1 MGLGPH
7 PGNGVDVTS
16 TAHGVTRKAA
26 STRFGASLRSRGA
39 ICSPGLYQAN
49 QIELIRHCHQ
59 LAMDGLVSERFAIEH
74 GAKHELGPRFSTKH
88 FQFMVTSILTACL
101 TPGDKSTETLVNVI
115 SGTLSAPAEE
125 ITMPYRI
132 AELMCIRSPSHP

>member
-74 GAKHELGPRFSTKH
+74 GAKHELGPRFSTKD

-101 TPGDKSTETLVNVI
+101 TPGDKSTALRGSLLTCASL
-115 SGTLSAPAEE
+115 GTDHRLRFWLGAMTLS
-125 ITMPYRI
+125 
-132 AELMCIRSPSHP
+132 